1 MIIITNIATK
11 VVAGAY
17 LSRKKKAGYIIPTMN
32 CYPRNGNPDLH
43 VTYYITRISSN
54 IRNIPSCGLY

>member
-17 LSRKKKAGYIIPTMN
+17 LSRKKKAGYIIPTMS
-32 CYPRNGNPDLH
+32 CYPRNGNPDL
-43 VTYYITRISSN
+43 TRHI
-54 IRNIPSCGLY
+54 LYNPNQ